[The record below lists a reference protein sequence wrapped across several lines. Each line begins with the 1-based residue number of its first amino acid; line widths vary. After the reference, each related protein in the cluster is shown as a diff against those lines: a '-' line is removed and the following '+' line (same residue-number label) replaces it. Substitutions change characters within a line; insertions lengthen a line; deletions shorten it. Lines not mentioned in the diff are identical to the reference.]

1 MAPESSTWS
10 QESNTIVQEL
20 KFKVLAFYRYHLS
33 LYRPTKPRP
42 RGWSRCWL
50 CILYIVHSMSRCS
63 HQSYDSPLSPL
74 GRSYGGPR
82 DRDRDPQS
90 RFRFRFRFLVPTGE
104 SLIQIYDNVTIAW
117 ETGSYGQI
125 FSDFASRSRSRFRFL
140 APTVTEI
147 GQKPSSDLGVS
158 KKISGNHLTSPKKGR
173 NLGGSGGHRDWK
185 RDPQSRFRFRFRFQS
200 LR

>member
-1 MAPESSTWS
+1 MRGGPRRAVRAPESHFVTPKS
-10 QESNTIVQEL
+10 QLWPIWGNFGL
-20 KFKVLAFYRYHLS
+20 H
-33 LYRPTKPRP
+33 
-42 RGWSRCWL
+42 
-50 CILYIVHSMSRCS
+50 
-63 HQSYDSPLSPL
+63 L

-140 APTVTEI
+140 VPTVTEI

-158 KKISGNHLTSPKKGR
+158 KKISGNHLTPPKKGR

-185 RDPQSRFRFRFRFQS
+185 RDPQSRFRFPFRF
-200 LR
+200 